1 MTAQSQDRSVAA
13 TSLGGTIIALSGL
26 LVLLTF
32 LDTGERPEFI
42 PAATVALASG
52 AVLLLAVGVGGPS
65 IVGRSRVSRI
75 ALAIFGVAPLGF
87 QLYSEL
93 PPWSVVVG
101 MSIFWLVTIA
111 TVVTAVAVARSGV
124 LRGVAR
130 WVLVVVAI
138 DAVLTAIMSS
148 VLVGSLPLLYVEW
161 HVELARPMALV
172 IWGVAVALHDR
183 WPAMRIRS
191 AALGDAWRRTTDV
204 GSATETAPD
213 RVTQR

>member
-1 MTAQSQDRSVAA
+1 MTAQSQVRSIAA
-13 TSLGGTIIALSGL
+13 MSLGGALIALSGL
-26 LVLLTF
+26 LVLLAF
-32 LDTGERPEFI
+32 LDTGERPELI
-42 PAATVALASG
+42 PASTVALAFG
-52 AVLLLAVGVGGPS
+52 AVLLAVGVVGPS
-65 IVGRSRVSRI
+65 IVGRSRFSRI
-75 ALAIFGVAPLGF
+75 ALAIFGVAPFGF
-87 QLYSEL
+87 QLYSA
-93 PPWSVVVG
+93 PQPWSVVVG
-101 MSIFWLVTIA
+101 MSIVWLVTIA
-111 TVVTAVAVARSGV
+111 TVVIVVAVARSGV

-148 VLVGSLPLLYVEW
+148 VLVGNLPLLYVSW
-161 HVELARPMALV
+161 RLELVRPIALV

-213 RVTQR
+213 RITQR